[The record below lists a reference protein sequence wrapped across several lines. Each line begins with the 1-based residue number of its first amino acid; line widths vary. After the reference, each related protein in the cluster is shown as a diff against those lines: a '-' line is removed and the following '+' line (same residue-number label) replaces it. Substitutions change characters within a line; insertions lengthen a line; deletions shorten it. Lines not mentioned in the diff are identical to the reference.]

1 MEADSEPKIGQVG
14 DSRHVSRP
22 NREAA
27 RVRPDVGIQ
36 ECGTEGLAWHQAT
49 SRPACGL
56 TDTHILA
63 GCKVQRRTILKC
75 VLLSGVTGGRQALAE
90 LGQRSRRWRVGF
102 WLYLALLT
110 PPVRIV
116 GALQLVQCHLVVEF
130 FPGRAVT
137 TVIPDSS
144 LGRR

>member
-1 MEADSEPKIGQVG
+1 M
-14 DSRHVSRP
+14 
-22 NREAA
+22 
-27 RVRPDVGIQ
+27 
-36 ECGTEGLAWHQAT
+36 
-49 SRPACGL
+49 
-56 TDTHILA
+56 
-63 GCKVQRRTILKC
+63 C

-130 FPGRAVT
+130 LPGRAVT